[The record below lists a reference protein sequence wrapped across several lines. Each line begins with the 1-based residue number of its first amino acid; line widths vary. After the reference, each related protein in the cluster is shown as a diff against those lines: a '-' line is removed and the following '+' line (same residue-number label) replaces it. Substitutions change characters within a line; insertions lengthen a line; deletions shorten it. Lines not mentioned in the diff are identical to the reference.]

1 MFPRFSS
8 LNRAFRVAAAF
19 ATPIAVFAPAPAAGE
34 DGEANPWFLVDR
46 MAVDPLTGRAPAEE
60 AFHKGGMRTLRLQ
73 RGEVSMPTL
82 NPPDMNLSPTTAS
95 DFRKAEEHAK
105 RANRLLAENEPSKAL
120 LEMRD
125 ALSYTPGNTDLLK
138 TAARLAL
145 DLQKFTMAE
154 TFSRQYLTR
163 VSNDPDMMALRA
175 TALLRLSRVGD
186 ARAIAEQT
194 LAVYPEHLA
203 SRMLSLEIQLL
214 REDRNVSPAFWR
226 TRRLEPLA
234 EVTRLLLLHQKTIEA
249 ALGLEDFLLYC
260 DTLLGE
266 GTGLLLERIHTLQMK
281 ILNPA
286 NPGQSEEE
294 LETIQALKRTGF
306 TCFGLDAIEAEVFR
320 RLGRKADA
328 DRAWA
333 AMLSRYGE
341 VPDAHLNFARYSI
354 LEGRPADAESALQKC
369 RQLVGQDSEIV
380 RFLLAAAYSLQ
391 GKTGD
396 ATELFNDLAL
406 HHREMFRSWMEMEPA
421 FEDAVNRMPNA
432 KAILRLLE
440 IPPESE

>member
-1 MFPRFSS
+1 
-8 LNRAFRVAAAF
+8 
-19 ATPIAVFAPAPAAGE
+19 
-34 DGEANPWFLVDR
+34 
-46 MAVDPLTGRAPAEE
+46 
-60 AFHKGGMRTLRLQ
+60 
-73 RGEVSMPTL
+73 
-82 NPPDMNLSPTTAS
+82 
-95 DFRKAEEHAK
+95 
-105 RANRLLAENEPSKAL
+105 
-120 LEMRD
+120 
-125 ALSYTPGNTDLLK
+125 
-138 TAARLAL
+138 
-145 DLQKFTMAE
+145 
-154 TFSRQYLTR
+154 
-163 VSNDPDMMALRA
+163 
-175 TALLRLSRVGD
+175 
-186 ARAIAEQT
+186 
-194 LAVYPEHLA
+194 
-203 SRMLSLEIQLL
+203 
-214 REDRNVSPAFWR
+214 
-226 TRRLEPLA
+226 LA